1 MRPERFGGVLRTTGD
16 ETAAATQEWAQ
27 VAAVPLND
35 GCEGDHDHKGR
46 SQRAYKGRHTSGSP
60 RRRNAAEA
68 APRSFQRNQESCI
81 ARLTGGT
88 TGDDD
93 DIPPAQAGLPMTE
106 TLARQPFQAVS
117 VDRAADLA
125 ARKREPEPRPS
136 QPVAERQHP
145 YLLIRAAD
153 RRSENRPEIRFC
165 PEPTGACK
173 SGARLVAST
182 PQKLKRLRPLARLA
196 LKTLCPPLVAMRAR
210 KPHRRLRLILLG

>member
-1 MRPERFGGVLRTTGD
+1 MITRGDARGDARGG
-16 ETAAATQEWAQ
+16 
-27 VAAVPLND
+27 
-35 GCEGDHDHKGR
+35 HKGL
-46 SQRAYKGRHTSGSP
+46 SQSGSP

-68 APRSFQRNQESCI
+68 APRSFQRNQESRI
-81 ARLTGGT
+81 ARPTGGT
-88 TGDDD
+88 AGDDD

-106 TLARQPFQAVS
+106 ALARQPFQPVS
-117 VDRAADLA
+117 VDRVADLA

-153 RRSENRPEIRFC
+153 RRSEHRPEIRFC
-165 PEPTGACK
+165 PEPTGACE
-173 SGARLVAST
+173 SGARLAAST
-182 PQKLKRLRPLARLA
+182 PQTPKRLRPLARLA